1 MKIEKI
7 NSTNYANIYC
17 LYTDAGKPIGTKEVT
32 IAGRNI
38 GTEYYSLGSMSRKQ
52 IKALFIQASKKSA

>member
-7 NSTNYANIYC
+7 NSTNYANIYG
-17 LYTDAGKPIGTKEVT
+17 LYTDRGTIIGTKEVT

-52 IKALFIQASKKSA
+52 IKSLFTQLEKS

>member
-52 IKALFIQASKKSA
+52 IKSLFTQLEKS

>member
-17 LYTDAGKPIGTKEVT
+17 LYTNAGEPIGTKEVT
-32 IAGRNI
+32 IAGCNV

-52 IKALFIQASKKSA
+52 IKSLFIQTEKS